1 MKKLTTQKK
10 KPEKN
15 SKKPRINLDEAQ
27 KNNSAH
33 NSNTVNDGDVRG
45 NLESAQKARDLQL
58 QKAEYETKIAELK
71 LELVGSYHVKL
82 VANEAEKHTDTK
94 EFYERMIKFLNESAL
109 VEKNMKTVESMSD
122 KTTANMLKVQIASHG
137 SNAETNILMR
147 TALQN
152 SFFSTSSTDG
162 RMIEEQGEPQLAI
175 KSREEA
181 TS

>member
-82 VANEAEKHTDTK
+82 VA
-94 EFYERMIKFLNESAL
+94 RP
-109 VEKNMKTVESMSD
+109 KNTPTQRSFMS
-122 KTTANMLKVQIASHG
+122 
-137 SNAETNILMR
+137 E
-147 TALQN
+147 
-152 SFFSTSSTDG
+152 
-162 RMIEEQGEPQLAI
+162 
-175 KSREEA
+175 
-181 TS
+181 

>member
-94 EFYERMIKFLNESAL
+94 EFYERMIKFCTNHARAAL

-152 SFFSTSSTDG
+152 SFFSASSTDG
-162 RMIEEQGEPQLAI
+162 RMIEEQGEPQLL
-175 KSREEA
+175 S
-181 TS
+181 